1 MLDLAAIR
9 RWITPRTILVCS
21 IALTFWHRTRKPL
34 IGGCVFVH
42 FLIGLLCFVEPPAA
56 LLELP
61 ALAGT
66 VELYKNY
73 DFSQTWRMFAPPSQT
88 IDEMGYS
95 MEFAGGWTRL
105 LPADQFLEEQGK
117 GRFILPRGYLRLAN
131 HLRHPIF
138 KEKKLKDEP
147 FYFLYF
153 QEMSAFYC
161 FGDGA
166 IPGLKSIRFYSVVK
180 GIPPF
185 FPTDGHGHPLPK
197 AEDYDK
203 VEALYQRRCD
213 DR

>member
-1 MLDLAAIR
+1 MRPL
-9 RWITPRTILVCS
+9 LVLREAWQR
-21 IALTFWHRTRKPL
+21 IRKPF
-34 IGGCVFVH
+34 IGACVALH
-42 FLIGLLCFVEPPAA
+42 FLIGLLCFIDSPAA
-56 LLELP
+56 IYEVPGLP
-61 ALAGT
+61 GLI
-66 VELYKNY
+66 ELYKLR

-95 MEFAGGWTRL
+95 LQFAGGWTPL
-105 LPADQFLEEQGK
+105 LPANKFLEEQGA
-117 GRFILPRGYLRLAN
+117 GRFFLPRGYLRLAN

-138 KEKKLKDEP
+138 QEKKLKDEP
-147 FYFLYF
+147 FFMLYF

-185 FPTDGHGHPLPK
+185 FATDGKGHALPK

-203 VEALYQRRCD
+203 VEALYERRCD